1 MPDAWSGSN
10 GATLTGETPSFTAP
24 TELLTN
30 EELVFTL
37 IVTDA
42 SGIPSVNDDTNTV
55 TITVI
60 AGPND
65 APTAHAGDDATVA
78 EGASVTLDGSA
89 SADPE
94 GENLTYAWS
103 GSNGATLTGETPSFT
118 APTELLSNE
127 ELVFTLIVTDAS
139 GIPSVNAD
147 TNTVTI
153 TVTAGP
159 NDAPTAHAGTNAT
172 VNEGVTVTLNGSA
185 STDPEGEALTYAWS
199 GSNGVILTGE
209 TPSFTAPTELLT
221 NEELVFTLI
230 VTDAS
235 GIPSVNADTNTV
247 TITVTAGPNDAPTA
261 HAGDDATVAEGAP
274 VTLDG
279 SGSTDPEGENLT
291 YAWSGSNGATLTGE
305 TPSFTAP
312 TELLA
317 NTELVFT
324 LIVTDAS
331 GIPSV
336 NDDTNTV
343 TITVTA
349 GPNDAPTAHAG
360 DDATVAEGA
369 PVMLDGSASTDPEG
383 ENLTYAWS
391 GSNGDA
397 DG

>member
-1 MPDAWSGSN
+1 M
-10 GATLTGETPSFTAP
+10 TPSFTAP
-24 TELLTN
+24 TELLT
-30 EELVFTL
+30 
-37 IVTDA
+37 
-42 SGIPSVNDDTNTV
+42 
-55 TITVI
+55 
-60 AGPND
+60 
-65 APTAHAGDDATVA
+65 
-78 EGASVTLDGSA
+78 
-89 SADPE
+89 
-94 GENLTYAWS
+94 
-103 GSNGATLTGETPSFT
+103 
-118 APTELLSNE
+118 NE

-159 NDAPTAHAGTNAT
+159 NDAPTAHAGTDAT

-312 TELLA
+312 TELLT
-317 NTELVFT
+317 NEELVFT

-369 PVMLDGSASTDPEG
+369 PVTLDGSASTDPEG

-391 GSNGDA
+391 GSNGVTLSGVKPELHRA
-397 DG
+397 DRAAGE